1 MNLAIGQSYL
11 LSTPLQIANMLAA
24 VGNGGT
30 LYRPQ
35 LVRRIVEPIGPEQV
49 NQPEVLARLSISPER
64 LAVIRSGLEG
74 VVSDPRGTAREA
86 FEDVAFTA
94 AGKTGTAET
103 GQEESHAWFAGYA
116 PADAPQIAVAVLL
129 EHAGEG
135 SKQAAPLFRQV
146 VETYFARQSDLASSP
161 ILIDRA

>member
-1 MNLAIGQSYL
+1 WFPGDSVNLAIGQSYL

-49 NQPEVLARLSISPER
+49 NQPEVLARLPISPER
-64 LAVIRSGLEG
+64 LAVIRRGLEG
-74 VVSDPRGTAREA
+74 VVSGPRGTAREA
-86 FEDVAFTA
+86 FEGMAFTA

-103 GQEESHAWFAGYA
+103 GQEE
-116 PADAPQIAVAVLL
+116 P
-129 EHAGEG
+129 
-135 SKQAAPLFRQV
+135 
-146 VETYFARQSDLASSP
+146 
-161 ILIDRA
+161 